1 MKFKVTVY
9 SNWEK
14 TQEHIFT
21 SEEEA
26 KEFSKTMQDHQ
37 CKTFVDEL
45 DELDELEDTNEIH

>member
-14 TQEHIFT
+14 TQEHIFDN
-21 SEEEA
+21 EEEA
-26 KEFSKTMQDHQ
+26 KEFAKTMQDHQ

-45 DELDELEDTNEIH
+45 EDTTETH

>member
-45 DELDELEDTNEIH
+45 DELEDTNEIH